1 MRHTLTV
8 ERAVPWPQ
16 FNEYEG
22 QIEGRLDGHA
32 VTCKVFLTDG
42 DWSRIKPGDAYDV
55 DAKLIRDGDVEVLD
69 ASAPSALTQRDGVN
83 YEVVGTVLARDG
95 EDVALDSVL
104 PLDVDLDLAP
114 FLQRTVPDV
123 AVGDRIR
130 VEGTLEADLEPGA

>member
-1 MRHTLTV
+1 MTHTLTV
-8 ERAVPWPQ
+8 ERAVPWAQ

-32 VTCKVFLTDG
+32 VTCKVFLADG
-42 DWSRIKPGDAYDV
+42 DWSRIKPGDTYEV
-55 DAKLIRDGDVEVLD
+55 DARLLRGGEVEVLD
-69 ASAPSALTQRDGVN
+69 ANAPPALTQREGVN

-95 EDVALDSVL
+95 EDVQLDSVI

-114 FLQRTVPDV
+114 FMKRTVPDV

-130 VEGTLEADLEPGA
+130 VEGTLEAELES